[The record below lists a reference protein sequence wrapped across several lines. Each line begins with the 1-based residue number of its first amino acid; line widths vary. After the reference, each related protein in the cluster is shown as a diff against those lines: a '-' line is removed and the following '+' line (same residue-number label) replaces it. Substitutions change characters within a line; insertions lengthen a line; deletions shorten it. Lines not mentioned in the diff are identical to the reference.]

1 MEMLESHPLH
11 GPAAHMWV
19 DAGPR
24 NRIGNR
30 PESKHE
36 RLHVRSTSPAR
47 NSLLHATFFHMR
59 FPCPMGGMAEAI
71 GNMEPRGG
79 LGMGAGIRKRL
90 RAAKNSLRL
99 MVGMRRR
106 RGETGVRRRRVLM
119 LNVAGTKRFTE
130 RLKGKVLEALGV
142 AHPGA
147 CQLNKLLCYRGRHWL
162 SAVNQAKGAQDHIE
176 DVAQNSNLI
185 RVK

>member
-1 MEMLESHPLH
+1 
-11 GPAAHMWV
+11 
-19 DAGPR
+19 
-24 NRIGNR
+24 
-30 PESKHE
+30 
-36 RLHVRSTSPAR
+36 
-47 NSLLHATFFHMR
+47 
-59 FPCPMGGMAEAI
+59 MAEAI
-71 GNMEPRGG
+71 GNMEPSGG

-162 SAVNQAKGAQDHIE
+162 SAVNQAKGAQDRIE